1 MGKVVQQFEHPDEFD
16 DRLPKCTTIYWEDRA
31 GGVLSLLS
39 IDLPS
44 EAAFVPP
51 DEGKAGDVSL
61 ARQQD
66 EEAELLAEV
75 DALSG
80 SDDES
85 KFGEKNV

>member
-1 MGKVVQQFEHPDEFD
+1 MR
-16 DRLPKCTTIYWEDRA
+16 RLPKCNLPFIGTEQGD
-31 GGVLSLLS
+31 VLSLLS
-39 IDLPS
+39 IDLYC
-44 EAAFVPP
+44 ETKQHLVPP

-61 ARQQD
+61 ARQAD

-85 KFGEKNV
+85 K

>member
-1 MGKVVQQFEHPDEFD
+1 MQP
-16 DRLPKCTTIYWEDRA
+16 TIYWEGQSRGRA
-31 GGVLSLLS
+31 LFAIHRSLL
-39 IDLPS
+39 P
-44 EAAFVPP
+44 EAKQHLVPP

-80 SDDES
+80 SDRKRIENL
-85 KFGEKNV
+85 EKKYHKNSFPG